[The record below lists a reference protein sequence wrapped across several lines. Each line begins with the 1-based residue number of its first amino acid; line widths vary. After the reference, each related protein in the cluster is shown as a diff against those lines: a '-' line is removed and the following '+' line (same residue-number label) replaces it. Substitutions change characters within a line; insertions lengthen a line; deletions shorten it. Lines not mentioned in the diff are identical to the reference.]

1 MRLKG
6 NCFYKILRNV
16 RNVFRYT
23 KNLMMT
29 TSIDL
34 RCGKHSALYALSAHS
49 ANIPQNE
56 GRCLQGLRNVRNV
69 RNVLRYLYTCAHA
82 YARTHTRMGAG
93 KHSALY
99 AHSAS
104 VDKMGAGDE
113 ECAQNIP
120 QTFRKHSAIQK
131 MEIICQEMGV
141 MNYAFF
147 GC

>member
-104 VDKMGAGDE
+104 VDKMGPAMR
-113 ECAQNIP
+113 NVRK
-120 QTFRKHSAIQK
+120 TFRKHSANIPQYK
-131 MEIICQEMGV
+131 KWKLFVRKWG
-141 MNYAFF
+141 
-147 GC
+147 